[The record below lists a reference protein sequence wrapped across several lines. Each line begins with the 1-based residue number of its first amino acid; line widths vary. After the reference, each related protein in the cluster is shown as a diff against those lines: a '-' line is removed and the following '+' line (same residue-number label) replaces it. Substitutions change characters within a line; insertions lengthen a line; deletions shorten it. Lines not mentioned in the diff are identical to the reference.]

1 MNLIKQESI
10 LDTLQFYD
18 SMINVV
24 KRDKRSSYLCQY
36 QDKGDIFLRTDIKF
50 SGGPLLGLKHCIKR
64 ENSTRISVNIRI
76 GILYSSHK
84 SF

>member
-36 QDKGDIFLRTDIKF
+36 QDKGDLLLRTDIKF

-64 ENSTRISVNIRI
+64 ENSTRISVKFSAQ
-76 GILYSSHK
+76 LFWTY
-84 SF
+84 

>member
-64 ENSTRISVNIRI
+64 ENSTRISVKFSAQ
-76 GILYSSHK
+76 LFWTY
-84 SF
+84 